1 MGSFIAQ
8 NTDVNGGV
16 FAAWALFGIAFAAIY
31 IFAAW
36 KIVSKAGYSGALSLL
51 IIVPLV
57 NIVMLFVFAFSD
69 WPVLQEVRRLRATTT
84 SISGGPPMP
93 PMAPP
98 PPA

>member
-1 MGSFIAQ
+1 MGLFIAQ
-8 NTDVNGGV
+8 NTDVNGGAV
-16 FAAWALFGIAFAAIY
+16 AAFALVGIAFFVLY

-51 IIVPLV
+51 ILVPLV

-69 WPVLQEVRRLRATTT
+69 WPVLQEVRRLRGTPMPM
-84 SISGGPPMP
+84 SGGPPMP

-98 PPA
+98 PPT